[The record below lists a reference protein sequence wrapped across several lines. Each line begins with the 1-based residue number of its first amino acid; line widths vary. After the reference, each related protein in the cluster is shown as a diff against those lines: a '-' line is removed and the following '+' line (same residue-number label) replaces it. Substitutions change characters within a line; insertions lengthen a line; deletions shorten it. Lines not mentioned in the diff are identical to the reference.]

1 MCVTAFKSRVPDV
14 KVPLV
19 RAAVAALGAVVVVA
33 GCTGTCGTSGPV
45 CGGRISS
52 GDIYFTR
59 FADSPNLMKVHFTYG
74 NGKFALDKPRAV
86 ATLNGVDGV
95 VFAPDGDLLVGGQG
109 DLVHKVHVSD
119 GKFKDVKANASAY
132 HLSMDPSG
140 KKVWAAGIPG
150 PLAEIPL
157 DPFREGIPHELSG
170 DDAEV
175 TSLAFDAS
183 KRAYYTS
190 SGSGGYGSVGLIDL
204 KSFTTVRKLENLPA
218 AHGMVFDPF
227 SGDLLLFGADH
238 VTQVDPAT
246 MKVVSDL
253 TITDG
258 VALDQGTVDGHGYV
272 FVASNSGQIVFID
285 YSGTKK
291 IGDQGNKRSVQFLAS
306 NLDDVAPLSGAGAAP
321 CG

>member
-1 MCVTAFKSRVPDV
+1 M
-14 KVPLV
+14 
-19 RAAVAALGAVVVVA
+19 RAAVWALCAVVMVA
-33 GCTGTCGTSGPV
+33 GCTGTCGSTGPV
-45 CGGRISS
+45 CGGRIAS

-59 FADSPNLMKVHFTYG
+59 FSDTPNVMKVHFTYG
-74 NGKFALDKPRAV
+74 GGKFALDKPKAI
-86 ATLNGVDGV
+86 ATLNGVDGA

-109 DLVHKVHVSD
+109 DVVHKVHIAD
-119 GKFKDVKANASAY
+119 GKSTDVKANASAY
-132 HLSMDPSG
+132 HLSMDPGG

-157 DPFREGIPHELSG
+157 NPFGNGIPHRLTG
-170 DDAEV
+170 DDTEV

-190 SGSGGYGSVGLIDL
+190 SGSAGYGSVGLIDL
-204 KSFTTVRKLENLPA
+204 KSFTTVRKLANVPA

-238 VTQVDPAT
+238 VTQIDPST
-246 MKVVSDL
+246 MQIVSDL
-253 TITDG
+253 RITDG

-291 IGDQGNKRSVQFLAS
+291 IGDPSNKRSVQFLES
-306 NLDDVAPLSGAGAAP
+306 NVDDVAPLSGAGAAP
-321 CG
+321 CH

>member
-1 MCVTAFKSRVPDV
+1 
-14 KVPLV
+14 V
-19 RAAVAALGAVVVVA
+19 RAAVGALCAALVVA
-33 GCTGTCGTSGPV
+33 GCTGTCGPSATG
-45 CGGRISS
+45 CGGRIAS

-59 FADSPNLMKVHFTYG
+59 FRDSPNVLKVHFNYS
-74 NGKFALDKPRAV
+74 NGKLTLDKPKAI
-86 ATLNGVDGV
+86 ATLNGVDGA

-109 DLVHKVHVSD
+109 DLVHKVHVAD

-157 DPFREGIPHELSG
+157 NPFAAGIPHDLSG
-170 DDAEV
+170 DDTEV
-175 TSLAFDAS
+175 TSLAFDSS
-183 KRAYYTS
+183 KHAYYTS

-204 KSFTTVRKLENLPA
+204 KAFKTVRKLENVPA

-238 VTQVDPAT
+238 VTQIDPGS

-258 VALDQGTVDGHGYV
+258 VALDQGTIDGSGEV
-272 FVASNSGQIVFID
+272 FVASNSGQLVFID

-291 IGDQGNKRSVQFLAS
+291 IGDPGNKRSVQFLAS

-321 CG
+321 CH